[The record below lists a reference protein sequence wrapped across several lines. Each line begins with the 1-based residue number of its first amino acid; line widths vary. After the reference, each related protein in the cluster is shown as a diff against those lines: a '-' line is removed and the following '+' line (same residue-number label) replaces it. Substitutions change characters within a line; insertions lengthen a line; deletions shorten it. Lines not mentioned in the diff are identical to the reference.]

1 MVELA
6 QVTQKTVCD
15 AEVKDFKKVMDN
27 LKATMADISNDISKP
42 NLTKDQLLVHLSVMV
57 GRYSN
62 VFEVLSNLMGCI
74 AKALSDDKDKVAETL
89 NRP

>member
-1 MVELA
+1 
-6 QVTQKTVCD
+6 
-15 AEVKDFKKVMDN
+15 
-27 LKATMADISNDISKP
+27 KP
-42 NLTKDQLLVHLSVMV
+42 NLTKDQLLVHLNVMV